1 MSLFGANGLEN
12 SAPQKYYEFEPG
24 DDVSFLSW
32 GIADICTLDFKCA
45 TVLDAILVAK
55 TFSCANHASMVL
67 GWIGVDLVDGHLLGT
82 HFIF

>member
-1 MSLFGANGLEN
+1 MSLFGGNGFEN
-12 SAPQKYYEFEPG
+12 LTPQKYYEFEQR

-45 TVLDAILVAK
+45 TILDAIFVTK

-67 GWIGVDLVDGHLLGT
+67 GWFGVSLVDAHLLGT